1 MRRSNASPVGFLD
14 DSFSSSH
21 TLLSLR
27 ATSPAVVTSATPP
40 PSPLVSDDHAS
51 VPCAHDKAVH
61 ISSVPADELTVVHP
75 ESATTSAPLSDAST
89 TDPSVWTLAEII
101 DTGCSQHWSEDDYKL
116 NRPSGFTGLKSWAQ
130 LDSGIRRR
138 RHNHK
143 SETWEVS
150 FARVCRNL
158 QRSQDQVIAEGS
170 GDDESESC
178 GDIDTT
184 TRAAASS
191 LIHHEIKR
199 MRGEHK
205 VLMNRFKEE
214 CRVLVLKITGE
225 LELGT

>member
-40 PSPLVSDDHAS
+40 PPPLVSDDHVS

-150 FARVCRNL
+150 FAQVCRNL
-158 QRSQDQVIAEGS
+158 QRSQ
-170 GDDESESC
+170 
-178 GDIDTT
+178 
-184 TRAAASS
+184 ASS